1 MTLLVTSI
9 APDSLEELK
18 WRAEQAWAGGT
29 QAVEVRI
36 DTFSGGPEELAA
48 YLRAH
53 NDHTWIVTCR
63 SADEG
68 GHFRGDT
75 MERVS
80 LLMKA
85 ARGTDAYVDFELA
98 DWRRSSNI
106 RQKVGLASAKTDASG
121 HRLILSAHDFSGVP
135 PNLAELAH
143 EMCNASGAA
152 GGKIAYRAGRIC
164 DSFDAL
170 DLMHRHGAMLSAV
183 AMGEDGLWTRVLAK
197 KLGGFATYCSLDAA
211 SATAPG
217 QITLDEMIHRYR
229 WSEIDSSTRVFG
241 VIGDPVAHSMG
252 PLLFNRWFADAGIN
266 AVYLPLH
273 LTGKG
278 DCLQRFLDGCRDRPW
293 LDIGGLSVTIPH
305 KMAALDWLGDRAD
318 HMARGIGA
326 LNTVSFC
333 AGETGGFN
341 TDCYAGVSSVAG
353 ALGVTRGDLV
363 GVSVDLL
370 GTGGAARALLYG
382 LSMCGCKVTV
392 YGRSRDKTHRLGDH
406 FGARPAA
413 WENRTH
419 RTGEVL
425 VNCTNVGMWPD
436 LDVSPMPADSLEGCR
451 LVFDLIYNPLETRLL
466 KDAAAAGTKT
476 LSGLDMFV
484 RQAAMQ
490 FMLWTSISPDTRY
503 APDLITREIERRTG
517 TQS

>member
-9 APDSLEELK
+9 APDSLEELNR
-18 WRAEQAWAGGT
+18 RAEQAWAGGT
-29 QAVEVRI
+29 EAVEVRI
-36 DTFSGGPEELAA
+36 DTFSGEAAELAA

-53 NDHTWIVTCR
+53 NDHAWIVTCR

-68 GHFRGDT
+68 GRFRGDL

-80 LLMKA
+80 LLMEA

-106 RQKVGLASAKTDASG
+106 RQKLGLASAKSDASG
-121 HRLILSAHDFSGVP
+121 HRLILSAHDFSGVL

-143 EMCNASGAA
+143 EMRDASGVA
-152 GGKIAYRAGRIC
+152 GGKIAYRPGRIC

-170 DLMHRHGAMLSAV
+170 DLMRKHAATLSAI

-197 KLGGFATYCSLDAA
+197 KLGGFATYCSLEAA

-217 QITLDEMIHRYR
+217 QITLDEMVHRYR
-229 WSEIDSSTRVFG
+229 WSEIDSSTQVFG
-241 VIGDPVAHSMG
+241 VIGHPIAHSMS

-266 AVYLPLH
+266 AIYLPLH
-273 LTGKG
+273 LTGEG
-278 DCLQRFLDGCRDRPW
+278 DCLPRFLDGCRDRPW
-293 LDIGGLSVTIPH
+293 LDIGGFSVTIPH
-305 KMAALDWLGDRAD
+305 KMAALNWLGDRAD
-318 HMARGIGA
+318 HMAREIGA
-326 LNTVSFC
+326 LNTLSFC
-333 AGETGGFN
+333 TGETEGFN
-341 TDCYAGVSSVAG
+341 TDCYAGVSSVA
-353 ALGVTRGDLV
+353 ASLGVTRCDLV
-363 GVSVDLL
+363 DVSVDVL

-382 LSMCGCKVTV
+382 LSMCGSRVTV
-392 YGRSRDKTHRLGDH
+392 YGRSRDKTHRVGDR

-413 WENRTH
+413 WEDRTH

-436 LDVSPMPADSLEGCR
+436 FDVSPVPPDSLEGCR

-466 KDAAAAGTKT
+466 KDAAAAGAKT

-490 FMLWTSISPDTRY
+490 FMLWTSTSPNTRY
-503 APDLITREIERRTG
+503 APDLITREIELRTG